1 VPTDPDYA
9 HVIGRNISAARGRL
23 QLPQTA
29 VAERMREGLGFKKW
43 HQQTVANVEKGIR
56 PVKAE
61 ELHGLA
67 LVLRTTVV
75 RLVKPAEDDRWISLP
90 NGRVVHASSV
100 SMGPGAAWDG
110 NKLVALAGEGWMGD
124 GSPPDPL
131 ATAAAIAARHPDIED
146 G

>member
-1 VPTDPDYA
+1 M
-9 HVIGRNISAARGRL
+9 IGRNISAARGRL

-29 VAERMREGLGFKKW
+29 VAARMREELGFKKW

-75 RLVKPAEDDRWISLP
+75 RLVTPAEDDRWISLP
-90 NGRVVHASSV
+90 NGKVVHASSV
-100 SMGPGAAWDG
+100 SVGPGAAWDE
-110 NKLVALAGEGWMGD
+110 NKLVALAGEAGWMGD
-124 GSPPDPL
+124 GPSPADPL
-131 ATAAAIAARHPDIED
+131 ATAAAIAARHPDDE
-146 G
+146 GG